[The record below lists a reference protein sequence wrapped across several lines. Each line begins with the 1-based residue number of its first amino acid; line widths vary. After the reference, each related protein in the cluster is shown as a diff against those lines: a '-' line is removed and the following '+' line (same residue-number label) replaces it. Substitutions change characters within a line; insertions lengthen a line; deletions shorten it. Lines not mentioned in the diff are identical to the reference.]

1 MSAPAPSLGAT
12 ARRPAAPASQRVDV
26 RRAAPRLLLLLL
38 AILLLNGVLWSLFV
52 RPRQAEIA
60 RIETEK
66 QSDAATEKKSAEALA
81 QLQRVHDHV
90 VGIEDGVNRFY
101 EEMLSTKRER
111 MVPFQRALDGVGR
124 DFNVR
129 AERVQVGSQS
139 LAAEGIEAMAFS
151 FPLVA
156 GYENLRQFLARLEE
170 LDQFLI
176 VRQVSLGGGEE
187 GGRQLQLSVD
197 VETYFNAPELRR
209 AYEADRKAKATKR
222 VSSPR
227 RAARSAEAR

>member
-1 MSAPAPSLGAT
+1 
-12 ARRPAAPASQRVDV
+12 V
-26 RRAAPRLLLLLL
+26 RKAAPRLLLLLL
-38 AILLLNGVLWSLFV
+38 AVLLVDVALWSLFV

-66 QSDAATEKKSAEALA
+66 QGDAATEKKSAEALA

-90 VGIEDGVNRFY
+90 VGIQEGVTRFY
-101 EEMLSTKRER
+101 DEMLSTKRDR

-151 FPLVA
+151 FPLTA

-170 LDQFLI
+170 IDQFLI
-176 VRQVSLGGGEE
+176 VRQVSLGGGQE
-187 GGRQLQLSVD
+187 GGRLLQLSVD

-209 AYEADRKAKATKR
+209 AYEIDRAAKAAKR
-222 VSSPR
+222 STSSR
-227 RAARSAEAR
+227 RATRAGGAR

>member
-1 MSAPAPSLGAT
+1 MSAPVPGAGTPARKSRPSG
-12 ARRPAAPASQRVDV
+12 PHFDV
-26 RRAAPRLLLLLL
+26 RQAAPRLLLLLL
-38 AILLLNGVLWSLFV
+38 ALLVLNGAVWALLV

-60 RIETEK
+60 RIESEK
-66 QSDAATEKKSAEALA
+66 QGDAATEKKSAVALA
-81 QLQRVHDHV
+81 QLQKVHDHV
-90 VGIEDGVNRFY
+90 VGIQEGVNRFY
-101 EEMLSTKRER
+101 DEMLSTKRDR

-151 FPLVA
+151 FPLTA

-176 VRQVSLGGGEE
+176 VRQVSLGGGQE
-187 GGRQLQLSVD
+187 GGRSLQLSVD

-209 AYEADRKAKATKR
+209 AYEAERAAKAAKR
-222 VSSPR
+222 GPSSR
-227 RAARSAEAR
+227 RTTRTGTTR

>member
-1 MSAPAPSLGAT
+1 MSAPTAPNGVPA
-12 ARRPAAPASQRVDV
+12 RPAQAKGQRFDV
-26 RRAAPRLLLLLL
+26 RQAAPRLMLLLL
-38 AILLLNGVLWSLFV
+38 AVILVNGALWSLFV

-60 RIETEK
+60 RIEAEK
-66 QSDAATEKKSAEALA
+66 QGDAATEKKSAEALA

-90 VGIEDGVNRFY
+90 VGIREGVNRFY
-101 EEMLSTKRER
+101 DEMLSTKRDR

-151 FPLVA
+151 FPLTA

-176 VRQVSLGGGEE
+176 VRQVSLGGGQE
-187 GGRQLQLSVD
+187 GGRLLQLSVD

-209 AYEADRKAKATKR
+209 AYEIDRAAKATKR
-222 VSSPR
+222 STGAR
-227 RAARSAEAR
+227 RAVRSGESR

>member
-1 MSAPAPSLGAT
+1 MSAPTPGNG
-12 ARRPAAPASQRVDV
+12 APARLTPSSGQRFDV
-26 RRAAPRLLLLLL
+26 RQAAPRLLLLLL
-38 AILLLNGVLWSLFV
+38 AVILVNGALWSLFV

-60 RIETEK
+60 RIEAEK
-66 QSDAATEKKSAEALA
+66 QGDAATEKKSSEALA

-90 VGIEDGVNRFY
+90 VGIRQGVNRFY
-101 EEMLSTKRER
+101 DEMLSTKRDR

-151 FPLVA
+151 FPLTA

-176 VRQVSLGGGEE
+176 VRQVSLGGGQE
-187 GGRQLQLSVD
+187 GGRLLQLSVD
-197 VETYFNAPELRR
+197 VETYFNAPELRQ
-209 AYEADRKAKATKR
+209 AYEIDRAAKATKR
-222 VSSPR
+222 STGR
-227 RAARSAEAR
+227 RQAVRPGGSR

>member
-1 MSAPAPSLGAT
+1 MSAPTPLNGT
-12 ARRPAAPASQRVDV
+12 AARPAPPPTQRFDV

-38 AILLLNGVLWSLFV
+38 AILLLDGVLWSLFV

-60 RIETEK
+60 RIEAEK

-81 QLQRVHDHV
+81 QLRRVHDHV
-90 VGIEDGVNRFY
+90 AGIQDGVNRFY
-101 EEMLSTKRER
+101 DEMLATKRDR

-129 AERVQVGSQS
+129 AEKVQVGSQS

-151 FPLVA
+151 FPLTA

-170 LDQFLI
+170 IDQFLI
-176 VRQVSLGGGEE
+176 VRQVALGGGQE
-187 GGRQLQLSVD
+187 GGRLLQLSVD

-209 AYEADRKAKATKR
+209 AYEIDRKAKAAKR
-222 VSSPR
+222 SSSPR
-227 RAARSAEAR
+227 RAARPTEPR

>member
-1 MSAPAPSLGAT
+1 MSAPTPPNGGAARSTPPPAP
-12 ARRPAAPASQRVDV
+12 RFDV

-38 AILLLNGVLWSLFV
+38 AVLLLDGALWSLFV

-60 RIETEK
+60 RIEAEK
-66 QSDAATEKKSAEALA
+66 QGDAATEKKSAEALA
-81 QLQRVHDHV
+81 QLKRVHDHV
-90 VGIEDGVNRFY
+90 VGVQDGVDRFY
-101 EEMLSTKRER
+101 DEMLSTKRDR

-124 DFNVR
+124 EFNVR

-151 FPLVA
+151 FPLTA

-170 LDQFLI
+170 IDQFLI
-176 VRQVSLGGGEE
+176 VRQVALGGGQE
-187 GGRQLQLSVD
+187 GGRLLQLSVD

-209 AYEADRKAKATKR
+209 AYEVDRKAKTAKR
-222 VSSPR
+222 SSGPR
-227 RAARSAEAR
+227 RAARPTESR

>member
-1 MSAPAPSLGAT
+1 MSAPTPGNGAPA
-12 ARRPAAPASQRVDV
+12 RPAPPSGSRFDV
-26 RRAAPRLLLLLL
+26 RKAAPRLLLLLL
-38 AILLLNGVLWSLFV
+38 AVLLVDVALWSLFV

-66 QSDAATEKKSAEALA
+66 QGDAATEKKSAEALA

-90 VGIEDGVNRFY
+90 VGIQEGVTRFY
-101 EEMLSTKRER
+101 DEMLSTKRDR

-151 FPLVA
+151 FPLTA

-170 LDQFLI
+170 IDQFLI
-176 VRQVSLGGGEE
+176 VRQVSLGGGQE
-187 GGRQLQLSVD
+187 GGRLLQLSVD

-209 AYEADRKAKATKR
+209 AYEIDRAAKAAKR
-222 VSSPR
+222 STSSR
-227 RAARSAEAR
+227 RATRAGGAR

>member
-1 MSAPAPSLGAT
+1 MSAPTATNGAPA
-12 ARRPAAPASQRVDV
+12 RPAQAQGQRFDV
-26 RRAAPRLLLLLL
+26 RQAAPRLLLLLL
-38 AILLLNGVLWSLFV
+38 AVILVNGALWSLFV

-60 RIETEK
+60 RIEAEK
-66 QSDAATEKKSAEALA
+66 QGDAATEKKSAEALA

-90 VGIEDGVNRFY
+90 VGIQAGVNRFY
-101 EEMLSTKRER
+101 DEMLSTKRDR
-111 MVPFQRALDGVGR
+111 MVPFQRALEGVGR

-151 FPLVA
+151 FPLTA

-176 VRQVSLGGGEE
+176 VRQVSLGGGQE
-187 GGRQLQLSVD
+187 GGRLLQLSVD

-209 AYEADRKAKATKR
+209 AYEIDRAAKATKR
-222 VSSPR
+222 STGPR
-227 RAARSAEAR
+227 RAVRSGESR

>member
-1 MSAPAPSLGAT
+1 MSTPTAANGAPA
-12 ARRPAAPASQRVDV
+12 RPAPGQGQRFDV
-26 RRAAPRLLLLLL
+26 RKAAPRLMLLLL
-38 AILLLNGVLWSLFV
+38 AVILVNGALWSLFV

-60 RIETEK
+60 RIEAEK
-66 QSDAATEKKSAEALA
+66 QGDAATEKRSAEALA

-90 VGIEDGVNRFY
+90 VGIQAGVNRFY
-101 EEMLSTKRER
+101 DEMLSTKRDR

-151 FPLVA
+151 FPLTA

-176 VRQVSLGGGEE
+176 VRQVSLGGGQE
-187 GGRQLQLSVD
+187 GGRLLQLSVD

-209 AYEADRKAKATKR
+209 AYEVDRAAKSTKR
-222 VSSPR
+222 STGPR
-227 RAARSAEAR
+227 RAPRSGESR